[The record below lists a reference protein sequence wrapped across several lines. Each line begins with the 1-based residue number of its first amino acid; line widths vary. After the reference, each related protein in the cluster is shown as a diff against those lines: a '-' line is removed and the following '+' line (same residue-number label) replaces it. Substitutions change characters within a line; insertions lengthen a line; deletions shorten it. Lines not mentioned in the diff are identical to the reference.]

1 MSLKIIHIHI
11 ICILCQPQILSHQ
24 FKACGLKPYLIQ
36 YFVQSVLNFVSLVG
50 LVLLSYHA
58 FVGQK
63 RSLVG
68 ISRVQNLLLWL
79 FRGSKI
85 SFHWYFVC
93 SKLKYFVCPRFFL
106 VVILCIQNFLSC
118 IFRVAKI
125 FLVGISCVQN
135 FPSWVFLGFK
145 ISSPGYV
152 VCPRF
157 FLVCIYCAQSFFLLV
172 FRECKIFSR
181 KYFVVPNFFL
191 YIFCESK
198 MFLSWVF
205 HFVCYW

>member
-1 MSLKIIHIHI
+1 M
-11 ICILCQPQILSHQ
+11 
-24 FKACGLKPYLIQ
+24 
-36 YFVQSVLNFVSLVG
+36 G

-58 FVGQK
+58 FVGPK

-93 SKLKYFVCPRFFL
+93 PRFFL
-106 VVILCIQNFLSC
+106 VVILCIQNFLAR
-118 IFRVAKI
+118 IFRVSKI
-125 FLVGISCVQN
+125 FLVGISRVHN
-135 FPSWVFLGFK
+135 FPSWVSLGFK

-157 FLVCIYCAQSFFLLV
+157 FLVCIYCVQSFFLLV

-181 KYFVVPNFFL
+181 KYFVGPNFFL
-191 YIFCESK
+191 YIFCGCK
-198 MFLSWVF
+198 IFLSWVF